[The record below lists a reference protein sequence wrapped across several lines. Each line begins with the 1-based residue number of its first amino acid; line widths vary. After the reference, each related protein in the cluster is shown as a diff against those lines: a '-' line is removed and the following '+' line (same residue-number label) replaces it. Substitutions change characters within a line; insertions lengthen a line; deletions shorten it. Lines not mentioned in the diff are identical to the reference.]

1 MTFAS
6 ALYFGSVM
14 HRRVKPREHTLRY
27 SVFSML
33 VDLDEL
39 PALSNRLRLFGHNRA
54 AVFGFYDRDH
64 GDGVAGGLRHWV
76 ESRLAAADCSLDGGS
91 IKLLCYPRIFG
102 YAFNPL
108 SVYYC
113 FDRDGRLAVLLYE
126 VCNTF
131 GERHTYVIPAAAGED
146 EVLRHQ
152 CAKEM
157 YVSPFIPMACHY
169 KFAMT
174 MPDQTLSVTIDE
186 HDEEGRLLVAS
197 FKARRKP
204 ISDAMLAQALV
215 RFPLMTLKVTAAIH
229 WQALKLWLKGI
240 AYIPHKAARERVATS
255 IVKPSDS
262 RG

>member
-1 MTFAS
+1 MNFVS

-14 HRRVKPREHTLRY
+14 HRRVKPREHSLRY

-33 VDLDEL
+33 IDLDEL
-39 PALSNRLRLFGHNRA
+39 PALSGRLRLFGHNRA
-54 AVFGFYDRDH
+54 SVFGFYDRDH
-64 GDGVAGGLRHWV
+64 GDGVAGGLREWV
-76 ESRLAAADCSLDGGS
+76 QGRLQAADRPLEGGR
-91 IKLLCYPRIFG
+91 ILLLCYPRIFG

-113 FDRDGRLAVLLYE
+113 FDNAGRLSVLLYE

-146 EVLRHQ
+146 EVVRHQ

-157 YVSPFIPMACHY
+157 YVSPFIPMTCHY

-174 MPDQTLSVTIDE
+174 TPGQTLSVTIDE
-186 HDEEGRLLVAS
+186 HDEEGRLLVAN

-204 ISDAMLAQALV
+204 INDAMLAQALF

-229 WQALKLWLKGI
+229 WQALKLWWKGI
-240 AYIPHKAARERVATS
+240 AVIPHKAARERIATS
-255 IVKPSDS
+255 IVKPLD
-262 RG
+262 

>member
-1 MTFAS
+1 MKFSS

-14 HRRVKPREHTLRY
+14 HRRVKPREHSLRY

-33 VDLDEL
+33 IDLEEL
-39 PALSNRLRLFGHNRA
+39 PELSNRMRLFGHNRA
-54 AVFGFYDRDH
+54 AVFGFYDSDH
-64 GDGVAGGLRHWV
+64 GDGVAGGLRQWV
-76 ESRLAAADCSLDGGS
+76 DAQLSAADCALEGGR
-91 IKLLCYPRIFG
+91 IMLLCYPRIFG

-131 GERHTYVIPAAAGED
+131 GERHTYIIPAAAGKD
-146 EVLRHQ
+146 QVVRHQ

-174 MPDQTLSVTIDE
+174 TPGQTVSVTIDE
-186 HDEEGRLLVAS
+186 HDEEGRLLVAK
-197 FKARRKP
+197 FDARRKP

-240 AYIPHKAARERVATS
+240 KIVPHAAARKRVATS

-262 RG
+262 AG